1 MVLSACLLLFPSTA
15 AAVMACNSGAMPWNT
30 WRMLPA
36 LAWRRRQGSIASGPP
51 PELPGLA
58 LVEAA
63 TLPDQV
69 VQAYDA
75 VREASPRPHFLRD
88 WLHHPAGTVLALVDP
103 LGQCHG
109 FGRIRP
115 CLLPQGSGWRIGPLL
130 ADSPGLAE
138 LLLLGLLDRHPGVV
152 LLDAPGANPAAAALM
167 GKLGFTTSSATLRM
181 YRGEQPSVSLADV
194 YGLACLELG

>member
-1 MVLSACLLLFPSTA
+1 
-15 AAVMACNSGAMPWNT
+15 MACNSGAMPWNT